1 MLQPQVEQ
9 VVVCNPR
16 RNAPRYREE
25 WLNKIAQA
33 GVRRRAELLYQQL
46 DGLQALRRN
55 LRPEF
60 LAEGR
65 KHKPAV
71 TLISSSTFRFGLH
84 RS

>member
-1 MLQPQVEQ
+1 
-9 VVVCNPR
+9 
-16 RNAPRYREE
+16 
-25 WLNKIAQA
+25 
-33 GVRRRAELLYQQL
+33 
-46 DGLQALRRN
+46 LRRN